1 MDRKVI
7 GIVNHDEW
15 VISDFHSV
23 TSGVPQNHC
32 SGHNYLQPI
41 LMILTGYALKK
52 NVDGTSALTSCK
64 DTKKSKN
71 KYWIVKLV
79 SKKLADVVYV
89 KLSSLEGIF
98 KNITI
103 YETKI

>member
-52 NVDGTSALTSCK
+52 MLMEQVHLQVVRIL
-64 DTKKSKN
+64 KS
-71 KYWIVKLV
+71 L
-79 SKKLADVVYV
+79 
-89 KLSSLEGIF
+89 
-98 KNITI
+98 
-103 YETKI
+103 KISIGL